1 MPPAKAGTT
10 FGPKDTLVR
19 TTAQA
24 MRPIGGDT
32 PAPRDD
38 PSAKWRKSYS
48 SAPGLRVLHPGVD
61 GDFEGKR
68 CPTDHISFGRTV
80 AVKGES
86 FDSVADVVA
95 QPGADSDFGLA
106 STLAKEA
113 IYRTSKREPIG
124 RPYNR
129 GHVQPD
135 STRAP
140 GFRYGKPA
148 MKADESVKYGMYPEQ
163 TEPEDKHKAMY
174 VRTHG
179 SWAPG
184 EQITRGYN
192 WKIDLMTATFSRASL
207 PR

>member
-140 GFRYGKPA
+140 GFRYVSERGRRCCRAAASGATAPA
-148 MKADESVKYGMYPEQ
+148 ELRCCCAGHDCAS
-163 TEPEDKHKAMY
+163 
-174 VRTHG
+174 
-179 SWAPG
+179 
-184 EQITRGYN
+184 
-192 WKIDLMTATFSRASL
+192 ASL
-207 PR
+207 SPLLLLLLPLLTHTPRLSPGTASRL